1 MKKKIRL
8 ILFLFAC
15 LFLTIVGL
23 QVYFNWLTWRS
34 EQEIFK
40 RKVHD
45 SLVAAKARTWE
56 DHLNKSAS
64 HLATFLRDSTEI
76 SCKWNPESSTTT
88 FTINDRDS
96 SSTGQHTVT
105 ISLEQIK
112 ARYERI
118 TPEIREQFILQFC
131 ENIKS
136 DLKNSTLWYYTVNIG
151 RHMEKY
157 YFHQPVDLGEMTQNF
172 KNALAEHGIH
182 YPFLFNGSL
191 SQGWSTEKVDL
202 SLYKPHGPHYFWAS
216 FNPPF
221 TYFLKQQLVSILGT
235 WLLVALSLGTF
246 LWIYKTLYT
255 QEKLSEEKD
264 LFITNMTHEIQTPV
278 TAIQLASEAL
288 EQLDCTEDERI
299 IFLNRIS
306 KNAAAL
312 AQLSTD
318 ILLES
323 KLGTQSEILQL
334 KTVIDEAAQLYPK
347 LTYQMDS
354 DVDHQIEG
362 KKEQLFRVFRNLF
375 DNATK
380 YNINENALVKIGI
393 ITKGKT
399 LEISVS
405 DNGIGI
411 PLEHRERIFERFYRI
426 PSTEVRGY
434 GIGLSYV
441 KKIIEGMRGTIK
453 VGSTQDIGST
463 FIITLPK

>member
-8 ILFLFAC
+8 LLFLFAS

-23 QVYFNWLTWRS
+23 QVYFNWLTWNS

-40 RKVHD
+40 RKVHE
-45 SLVAAKARTWE
+45 SLVSAKARTWQ

-76 SCKWNPESSTTT
+76 SCRWNPESFTTT
-88 FTINDRDS
+88 FTIKDKDS
-96 SSTGQHTVT
+96 SSIGQHTVT
-105 ISLEQIK
+105 LSLDQIK
-112 ARYERI
+112 ARYDRI
-118 TPEIREQFILQFC
+118 TPEIREKFILQFC

-136 DLKNSTLWYYTVNIG
+136 DLKNSTLWYYTANIG

-157 YFHQPVDLGEMTQNF
+157 YFYQPIDLREMEQNF
-172 KNALAEHGIH
+172 SNALAENGIH
-182 YPFLFNGSL
+182 YPFLVNDSL
-191 SQGWSTEKVDL
+191 SGGWSTEKVDL

-216 FNPPF
+216 FNPPI
-221 TYFLKQQLVSILGT
+221 TYFLKQQLVSIIGT
-235 WLLVALSLGTF
+235 WMLIALSLITF

-288 EQLDCTEDERI
+288 EQLDCTEEERR
-299 IFLNRIS
+299 IFLKRIS
-306 KNAAAL
+306 KNAASL
-312 AQLSTD
+312 AQLSTE

-323 KLGTQSEILQL
+323 KLGTQNEILHL
-334 KTVIDEAAQLYPK
+334 KTVIHEAAQLFPN
-347 LTYQMDS
+347 LTYQLDR
-354 DVDHQIEG
+354 DHLIMG

-375 DNATK
+375 DNSTK
-380 YNINENALVKIGI
+380 YNNNENVVVKIDAF
-393 ITKGKT
+393 TKGKT
-399 LEISVS
+399 LEIRVS

-411 PLEHRERIFERFYRI
+411 PVEHSERIFERFYRI
-426 PSTEVRGY
+426 PSTEVRGF
-434 GIGLSYV
+434 GVGLSYV
-441 KKIIEGMRGTIK
+441 KKIIEGMKGTIK
-453 VGSTQDIGST
+453 MVSAQGGGST